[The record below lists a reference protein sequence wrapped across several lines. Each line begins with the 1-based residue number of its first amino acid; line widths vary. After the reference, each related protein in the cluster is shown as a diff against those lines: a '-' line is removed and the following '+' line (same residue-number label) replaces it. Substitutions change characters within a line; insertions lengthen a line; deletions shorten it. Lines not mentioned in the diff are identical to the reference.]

1 MRTADFFAAE
11 LLCWSMEHGAWSMA
25 CDVSMVH
32 GLCLYLWMSGRS
44 DMSSVQ
50 ISGRICP
57 DMSRHACET
66 A

>member
-11 LLCWSMEHGAWSMA
+11 LLLEHGAWSMEHGL
-25 CDVSMVH
+25 CCMVH
-32 GLCLYLWMSGRS
+32 GLCLWMSGRS